1 MSHVGTNSTLT
12 MTQRG
17 MVVLEEP
24 DMLKK
29 LSIPPLLMSV
39 WSFATVLGISKDQ
52 MRSSTLNKNYMEDQ
66 TKPRMIGIWN
76 DILEIYRHGY
86 FF

>member
-29 LSIPPLLMSV
+29 LNIPPLLMSV
-39 WSFATVLGISKDQ
+39 WSFATLLGISKDQ

>member
-17 MVVLEEP
+17 MVVEEL

-29 LSIPPLLMSV
+29 LSIPPLPMSV
-39 WSFATVLGISKDQ
+39 CSFAALLGISKDQ
-52 MRSSTLNKNYMEDQ
+52 MKSKIKQKLLGRTNR
-66 TKPRMIGIWN
+66 T
-76 DILEIYRHGY
+76 
-86 FF
+86 

>member
-52 MRSSTLNKNYMEDQ
+52 MRSSSLNKNYMEEQ
-66 TKPRMIGIWN
+66 TKPRIIGIWN